1 MDRWSEQPLIISRQ
15 LAQLGLQTLTLSTLV
30 SSLSE
35 TQNKLAIEREHGQPS
50 DIEEWPAVELAWAAA
65 MQAQSCAY
73 LAEELQIF
81 AERLLGSQITC
92 PESTYNALYDSIET
106 FRHLLDVMVQS
117 YRESNANMQEGLL
130 PVLST
135 PMVEAIRSTLGPDRA
150 TITGAS
156 MIKRGRASRQSSDGA
171 GDTS

>member
-15 LAQLGLQTLTLSTLV
+15 LAQLGLQTLSLSTLV

-35 TQNKLAIEREHGQPS
+35 TRNKLAIEREHGQPS
-50 DIEEWPAVELAWAAA
+50 DIEEWPAVQLAWAAA

-73 LAEELQIF
+73 LAAELQVF
-81 AERLLGSQITC
+81 AERLSGSQITC
-92 PESTYNALYDSIET
+92 RESTYNALYDSLET
-106 FRHLLDVMVQS
+106 FRRLLDVMVQS

-135 PMVEAIRSTLGPDRA
+135 PLVEAIRSTLGLDPA
-150 TITGAS
+150 TITAEYTTR
-156 MIKRGRASRQSSDGA
+156 IGRAKTRSTDA
-171 GDTS
+171 VGDMS